1 LDKYIK
7 NCRALLEKITTQYDA
22 NWIAFS
28 GGLDSS
34 ILGQIKKDRD
44 LNALTIIAKDFIG
57 TDLSYSQIV
66 GKHIGIPLE
75 LKYVSIDEML
85 DAIKGT
91 IKILKNF
98 NDIEIRNSIVS
109 YIYLNALKKKNIT
122 KIITGDGA
130 DEIFAGYNF
139 LVKKDHDELQKELK
153 RMKKIMHFTSQK
165 IANELGISVQM
176 PFIDESIIK
185 FVETLPVN
193 LLVNQNNDIKIGILI
208 LRKAFENDL
217 PSSVIWRKKTPMQD
231 GSGTVGLIKMFDSVI
246 TDDIFK
252 EKTKKIKSE
261 DNVTI
266 RTKESLQ
273 YYEFYKENFKIPEC
287 TNGNNQCS
295 DCNAEIVSIQNFAGC
310 VEGFQSKVNFYIFL
324 AFLQR
329 SFYIHYNKNNIF
341 HHHAH
346 E

>member
-1 LDKYIK
+1 MDEFIK
-7 NCRALLEKITTQYDA
+7 NCRVLLEKITMQYDA

-34 ILGQIKKDRD
+34 ILGQIKKDQD

-57 TDLSYSQIV
+57 TDLSYSQII
-66 GKHIGIPLE
+66 GKHIGIHLE
-75 LKYVSIDEML
+75 LKYVSINEML

-139 LVKKDHDELQKELK
+139 LVKKDHDELQKELT

-165 IANELGISVQM
+165 IANELGITIQM
-176 PFIDESIIK
+176 PFVDENIINA
-185 FVETLPVN
+185 VETLPIS
-193 LLVNQNNDIKIGILI
+193 LLINQKNDDKFGKWI

-217 PSSVIWRKKTPMQD
+217 PSSVIWRKKTAMQD
-231 GSGTVGLIKMFDSVI
+231 GSGTASLTKLFDSII
-246 TDDIFK
+246 TDDIFE
-252 EKTKKIKSE
+252 EKTKKIKK
-261 DNVTI
+261 DDDVTI
-266 RTKESLQ
+266 RTKESLH
-273 YYEFYKENFKIPEC
+273 YYEHYKENFRIPEYQSQKNLC
-287 TNGNNQCS
+287 P
-295 DCNAEIVSIQNFAGC
+295 DCNAELSSN
-310 VEGFQSKVNFYIFL
+310 SKFCRMCGKFPI
-324 AFLQR
+324 
-329 SFYIHYNKNNIF
+329 
-341 HHHAH
+341 
-346 E
+346 

>member
-1 LDKYIK
+1 MNKFIE
-7 NCRALLEKITTQYDA
+7 NCRVLLEKITMRYDA

-44 LNALTIIAKDFIG
+44 LNALTVIAKDFIG

-85 DAIKGT
+85 NAIKGT

-109 YIYLNALKKKNIT
+109 YIYLNTLKKKNIT

-139 LVKKDHDELQKELK
+139 LVKKDPDELQKELK

-165 IANELGISVQM
+165 IANELGMSVQM

-185 FVETLPVN
+185 FVGTLPVN
-193 LLVNQNNDIKIGILI
+193 LLVNQNDGIKFGKWI

-231 GSGTVGLIKMFDSVI
+231 GSGTVGLTNMFDSVI

-252 EKTKKIKSE
+252 EKIKKIKSE
-261 DNVTI
+261 DNITI
-266 RTKESLQ
+266 RTKESLH
-273 YYEFYKENFKIPEC
+273 YYEFCKENFRIPEYQSKKNLC
-287 TNGNNQCS
+287 T
-295 DCNAEIVSIQNFAGC
+295 DCNAELSAN
-310 VEGFQSKVNFYIFL
+310 SKFCRMCGKFPI
-324 AFLQR
+324 
-329 SFYIHYNKNNIF
+329 
-341 HHHAH
+341 
-346 E
+346 

>member
-1 LDKYIK
+1 MSEPAEIRL
-7 NCRALLEKITTQYDA
+7 LLEEITMQCDA

-34 ILGQIKKDRD
+34 ILAQIKKESD
-44 LNALTIIAKDFIG
+44 LNAVTIVAKDFLAS
-57 TDLSYSQIV
+57 DLQYSQIV
-66 GKHIGIPLE
+66 AKHIDIPLE
-75 LKYVSIDEML
+75 LKYVNIDEML
-85 DAIKGT
+85 SAVENT

-109 YIYLNALKKKNIT
+109 YLYLNALKEKSVT
-122 KIITGDGA
+122 KVITGDGA

-139 LVKKDHDELQKELK
+139 LVKKDHSELKDELK
-153 RMKKIMHFTSQK
+153 RLKEIMHFTSQK
-165 IANELGISVQM
+165 IANELGISDQK
-176 PFIDESIIK
+176 PFNDESIIK

-193 LLVNQNNDIKIGILI
+193 LLVNQNDVIKFGKLI

-217 PSSVIWRKKTPMQD
+217 PSSIIWREKTPMQD

-266 RTKESLQ
+266 RTKESLH

-295 DCNAEIVSIQNFAGC
+295 DCNAEIVIN
-310 VEGFQSKVNFYIFL
+310 SKFCGMCGKFPI
-324 AFLQR
+324 
-329 SFYIHYNKNNIF
+329 
-341 HHHAH
+341 
-346 E
+346 

>member
-1 LDKYIK
+1 MSEPTENIRL
-7 NCRALLEKITTQYDA
+7 LLEEITMQCDA

-34 ILGQIKKDRD
+34 ILAQIKKESD
-44 LNALTIIAKDFIG
+44 LNAVTIIAKDSLAS
-57 TDLSYSQIV
+57 DLQYSQIV
-66 GKHIGIPLE
+66 AKHIGIPLE
-75 LKYVSIDEML
+75 LKYVNIDEML
-85 DAIKGT
+85 SAVENT

-109 YIYLNALKKKNIT
+109 YLYLNALKEKSVT
-122 KIITGDGA
+122 KVITGDGA

-139 LVKKDHDELQKELK
+139 LVKKDHSELKDELK
-153 RMKKIMHFTSQK
+153 RMKDIMHFTSQK
-165 IANELGISVQM
+165 IANELGISIQM
-176 PFIDESIIK
+176 PFVDENIIRS
-185 FVETLPVN
+185 VETLPDS
-193 LLVNQNNDIKIGILI
+193 LLINQKDGIKFGKWI

-217 PSSVIWRKKTPMQD
+217 PSSVIWREKTPMQD

-261 DNVTI
+261 DNITI
-266 RTKESLQ
+266 RTKESLH

-295 DCNAEIVSIQNFAGC
+295 DCNAEIVSN
-310 VEGFQSKVNFYIFL
+310 SKFCGMCGRFPI
-324 AFLQR
+324 
-329 SFYIHYNKNNIF
+329 
-341 HHHAH
+341 
-346 E
+346 

>member
-1 LDKYIK
+1 MNEPIK
-7 NCRALLEKITTQYDA
+7 NIRLLLEEITIKCDA

-34 ILGQIKKDRD
+34 ILAEIKKKQN
-44 LNALTIIAKDFIG
+44 LNAITIISKDFLA
-57 TDLSYSQIV
+57 TDLSYSQITA
-66 GKHIGIPLE
+66 KHIDIPLE
-75 LKYVSIDEML
+75 IKYVNIDQML
-85 DAIKGT
+85 GAIEST

-165 IANELGISVQM
+165 IASELCISVQM

-193 LLVNQNNDIKIGILI
+193 LLVNQKDGIKFGKWI

-217 PSSVIWRKKTPMQD
+217 PYSVIWRKKTAMQD
-231 GSGTVGLIKMFDSVI
+231 GSGTVSLTKLFDSII
-246 TDDIFK
+246 TDDIFE

-261 DNVTI
+261 DNITI
-266 RTKESLQ
+266 RTKESLH
-273 YYEFYKENFKIPEC
+273 YYELYKENFRIPEYQSQKNLC
-287 TNGNNQCS
+287 P
-295 DCNAEIVSIQNFAGC
+295 DCNAELSSN
-310 VEGFQSKVNFYIFL
+310 SKFCRMCGRFPI
-324 AFLQR
+324 
-329 SFYIHYNKNNIF
+329 
-341 HHHAH
+341 
-346 E
+346 